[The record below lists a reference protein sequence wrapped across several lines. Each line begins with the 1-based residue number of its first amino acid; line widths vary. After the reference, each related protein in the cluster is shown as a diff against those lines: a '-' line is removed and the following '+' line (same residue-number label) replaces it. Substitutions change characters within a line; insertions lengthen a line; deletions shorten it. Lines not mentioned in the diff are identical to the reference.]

1 MGWVVRY
8 ALRMM
13 MPSGGEL
20 PGVEDTHM
28 VTYLRQLRREAP
40 FTVRL
45 GLVLGSWLFV
55 FGPILT
61 IFVPLPAFLLSRNLR
76 EKHAQRAAV
85 HRFYL
90 FRQAVLLVKM
100 FAGLCWGRDPNVR
113 ARFEMAPLDPDPGTW
128 REGP

>member
-1 MGWVVRY
+1 
-8 ALRMM
+8 MM
-13 MPSGGEL
+13 MPSGGSL
-20 PGVEDTHM
+20 PGVVDTHM
-28 VTYLRQLRREAP
+28 VTFLRQLRREAP

-45 GLVLGSWLFV
+45 GLILGSWFFV

-61 IFVPLPAFLLSRNLR
+61 IFVPLPAFLLSKRLR
-76 EKHAQRAAV
+76 EKHAQRATV

-113 ARFEMAPLDPDPGTW
+113 AGFEMAPLDPDPGTW
-128 REGP
+128 REGS